1 MQQICPSCQDIT
13 LYWTHRK
20 RLLSLLGMDVRC
32 IIRESKHES
41 LQQKEN
47 TNIPAGSLIFLPHSI
62 SGPLY
67 ISGPLSSPLHIPG
80 RLSFMELSHW
90 APLSSGSSWFLPMGA
105 LIGDPRK
112 GGERLGYLFPGYLAA
127 EPQVG
132 CDCLFIEGH
141 SSCQALLYNCGCH
154 VCKSLYS
161 LSPFRPWCVSS
172 TPPSIALS
180 CFTIAGRLPLNPDSL
195 VNSTFI

>member
-1 MQQICPSCQDIT
+1 
-13 LYWTHRK
+13 
-20 RLLSLLGMDVRC
+20 
-32 IIRESKHES
+32 
-41 LQQKEN
+41 
-47 TNIPAGSLIFLPHSI
+47 
-62 SGPLY
+62 
-67 ISGPLSSPLHIPG
+67 
-80 RLSFMELSHW
+80 MELSHW

-127 EPQVG
+127 EPRFG

-141 SSCQALLYNCGCH
+141 SSCQALLYYNWGCH

-180 CFTIAGRLPLNPDSL
+180 CFTIAGRLPLNPPQPCKQYLYLSPPLYSDGVFHSQT
-195 VNSTFI
+195 NSDAKSITRRISQHGDWELPCT

>member
-1 MQQICPSCQDIT
+1 
-13 LYWTHRK
+13 
-20 RLLSLLGMDVRC
+20 
-32 IIRESKHES
+32 
-41 LQQKEN
+41 
-47 TNIPAGSLIFLPHSI
+47 
-62 SGPLY
+62 
-67 ISGPLSSPLHIPG
+67 
-80 RLSFMELSHW
+80 MEVSHW

-127 EPQVG
+127 EPRFG

-141 SSCQALLYNCGCH
+141 SSCQALLYYNCGCH

-180 CFTIAGRLPLNPDSL
+180 CFTIAGRLPLKPPQPCKQYLYLSPPFYSDGVFHSQT
-195 VNSTFI
+195 NSDAKFITRRISQHGDWELPCT